1 MARDAIIVGG
11 GLAGSALAEQLAK
24 AGHDVLV
31 FERETEFKDRVR
43 GENMLPWGVAAARRL
58 GILDDLIA
66 AGGNPANTWMTYA
79 MGHPSPP
86 RDLRAT
92 TPGGD
97 TMLNMFHPDIQKVV
111 TTRAINAGATI
122 MPGTTVLSLNAGP
135 GKSPAVTYESEGRLL
150 SE

>member
-1 MARDAIIVGG
+1 MNVDVVTIGG
-11 GLAGSALAEQLAK
+11 GVAGAALAK
-24 AGHDVLV
+24 AVAGRGRSVLV
-31 FERETEFKDRVR
+31 LEREAKFKDRVR

-66 AGGNPANTWMTYA
+66 AGGNQANTWMTYA

-97 TMLNMFHPDIQKVV
+97 TMLNMFHPDIQ
-111 TTRAINAGATI
+111 
-122 MPGTTVLSLNAGP
+122 
-135 GKSPAVTYESEGRLL
+135 
-150 SE
+150 